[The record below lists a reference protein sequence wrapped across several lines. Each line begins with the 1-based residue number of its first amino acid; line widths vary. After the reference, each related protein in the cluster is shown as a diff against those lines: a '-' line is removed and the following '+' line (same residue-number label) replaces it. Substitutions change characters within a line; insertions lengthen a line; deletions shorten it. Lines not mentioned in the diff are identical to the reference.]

1 MIWYFVGYVVLIN
14 LVTFILFGVDKKRA
28 KQHEAYARARGR
40 GRRKN
45 PPEKQKPP
53 RPRIP
58 EKTLFALAVLGGSIG
73 AMLGMAVF
81 HHKTRKAL
89 FRWGMPA
96 ILVVQLVVVWIA
108 VKGI

>member
-14 LVTFILFGVDKKRA
+14 LVTFALFGIDKKRA
-28 KQHEAYARARGR
+28 KQHEAYARTQR
-40 GRRKN
+40 RRKKTQ
-45 PPEKQKPP
+45 EKEKPP

-58 EKTLFALAVLGGSIG
+58 EKTLFAAAILGGSIG

-81 HHKTRKAL
+81 HHKTRQPH

-96 ILVVQLVVVWIA
+96 ILLIQIVVVWIA

>member
-14 LVTFILFGVDKKRA
+14 VVTFLLFGIDKKRA
-28 KQHEAYARARGR
+28 KQHEAYARSR
-40 GRRKN
+40 GRRKKT
-45 PPEKQKPP
+45 PEKEKPP
-53 RPRIP
+53 KRRIP
-58 EKTLFALAVLGGSIG
+58 EKTLFAAAILGGSIG

-81 HHKTRKAL
+81 HHKTRQPH

-96 ILVVQLVVVWIA
+96 ILLIQIVVVWIA